1 MKVLPERYCGIPIP
15 KDIFLWLFTEKE
27 VEDAF
32 VYIETVLRAFYERG
46 REGAPAS
53 TPSPPVLVL
62 DELRVIGDLKVDE
75 SGRFYDLQTLQL
87 LRAADEGVAPVARVR
102 GDFRLC
108 LQRC

>member
-1 MKVLPERYCGIPIP
+1 MKVLPERYCRIPIP
-15 KDIFLWLFTEKE
+15 KNIFLWLFTEKE

-102 GDFRLC
+102 GDFRLG